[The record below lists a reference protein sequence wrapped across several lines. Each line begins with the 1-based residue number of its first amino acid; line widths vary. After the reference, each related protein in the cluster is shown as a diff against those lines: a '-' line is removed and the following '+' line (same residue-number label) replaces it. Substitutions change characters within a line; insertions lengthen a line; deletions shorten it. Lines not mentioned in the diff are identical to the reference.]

1 MRLNFPT
8 IQHKLRI
15 RGEIME
21 VFDPVRRKFVAM
33 TPEEEV
39 RQCMLKLLI
48 EQRAVPASLIA
59 VERKIVFN
67 GLAKRPDILVFDQNQ
82 SPLLLVEC
90 KAPGISLGEKVLN
103 QASTYHQVLPAKF
116 ILFTNGTDFHVFKFE
131 KERAKLV
138 SIDFIPD
145 FYQMAVAE
153 V

>member
-21 VFDPVRRKFVAM
+21 VFDPVRCKFVAM

-59 VERKIVFN
+59 VERKIIFN

-145 FYQMAVAE
+145 FYQMAFAE